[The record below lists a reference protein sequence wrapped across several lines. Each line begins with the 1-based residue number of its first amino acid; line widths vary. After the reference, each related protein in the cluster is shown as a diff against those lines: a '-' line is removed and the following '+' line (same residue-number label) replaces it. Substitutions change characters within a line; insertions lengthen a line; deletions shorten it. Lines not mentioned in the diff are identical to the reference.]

1 MWILVSYIY
10 IEHYIACSILLWRAP
25 WCKGEG
31 AGTQIWMPQQF
42 FNCTLKMTIFH
53 DVRMRLGFHIISRV
67 FLIRTLRGHVYV
79 CIWSRCAHKQQRHTE
94 SYRYVFIYTYK
105 YNINIYN
112 TYIYMYIHIPTRICL
127 HILLGNRVWIF
138 RVSFRYSLFK
148 FRLVETVET
157 PIAADWTFTF
167 ALKKP
172 YIIELDDGKNT
183 GKPYIWW

>member
-1 MWILVSYIY
+1 
-10 IEHYIACSILLWRAP
+10 
-25 WCKGEG
+25 
-31 AGTQIWMPQQF
+31 MPQQF